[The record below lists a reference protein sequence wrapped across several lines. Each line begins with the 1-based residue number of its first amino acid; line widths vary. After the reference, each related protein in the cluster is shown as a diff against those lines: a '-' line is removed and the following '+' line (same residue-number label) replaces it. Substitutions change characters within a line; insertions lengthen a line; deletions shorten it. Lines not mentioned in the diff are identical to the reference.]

1 MPETYIS
8 HVKRDNNRLI
18 TTAANADKLLLG
30 DPFRDFKNTQGR
42 DKCY

>member
-18 TTAANADKLLLG
+18 TTAANDKLLLG